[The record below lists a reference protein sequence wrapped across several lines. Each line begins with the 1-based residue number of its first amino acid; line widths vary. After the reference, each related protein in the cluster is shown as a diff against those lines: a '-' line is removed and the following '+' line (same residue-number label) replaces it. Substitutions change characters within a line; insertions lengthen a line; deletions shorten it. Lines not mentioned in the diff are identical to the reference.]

1 LYQNYCTLI
10 VPELLHANSAWFIN
24 FLYAAMALSDKKRR
38 MYKKKRR
45 VHKEEESVQK
55 EEKGVQRREGCAK
68 KRRVY
73 KKKRRVYKNWIVA
86 SRNSRYLEFFQ

>member
-1 LYQNYCTLI
+1 MYQNYCTLI

-55 EEKGVQRREGCAK
+55 EEKGVQKLDCCK
-68 KRRVY
+68 PKQPV
-73 KKKRRVYKNWIVA
+73 
-86 SRNSRYLEFFQ
+86 S